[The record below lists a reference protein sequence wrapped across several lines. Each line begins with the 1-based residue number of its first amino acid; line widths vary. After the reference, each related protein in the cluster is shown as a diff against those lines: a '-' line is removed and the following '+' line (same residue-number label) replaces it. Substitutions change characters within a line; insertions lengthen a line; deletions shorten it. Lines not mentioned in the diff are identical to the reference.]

1 MCLCVFKLK
10 KNAKPPITMIPMM
23 SVQKLLTTTLCG
35 IPTSYLQSSITH
47 LAIIYILQQDKE
59 DIGYI
64 NSAIYSCYIKYYGQK
79 SNALLV
85 NYNSMRVISTI
96 TSNAG
101 LTQLFIFNNRI
112 NQSVFTKDYISV
124 RVFRVCVYT
133 DEKSLYLYSIDRGS
147 FFFYFISVYKIRQA
161 FIK

>member
-1 MCLCVFKLK
+1 
-10 KNAKPPITMIPMM
+10 MIPMM

-35 IPTSYLQSSITH
+35 IPKSYLQSSITH

-59 DIGYI
+59 DIGYK
-64 NSAIYSCYIKYYGQK
+64 NSAICYIKYYGQK
-79 SNALLV
+79 SNVLLV

-96 TSNAG
+96 TSNEG

-112 NQSVFTKDYISV
+112 NQSDFTKDYISV
-124 RVFRVCVYT
+124 RVFWVCVYT

-147 FFFYFISVYKIRQA
+147 FFLFYISL
-161 FIK
+161 